1 MTPHFYVIC
10 RYIKSGRT
18 SHALSSSAGIQK
30 DLWGCLYRNGMK
42 LSKGKVQHLDFE
54 RRRSRAPVPA
64 GPAWGA
70 ALWKSSLSKLSVTRC
85 VPWLRSNS
93 IPCCMNR
100 NRARWCITVLTS
112 LLGACFTAAS
122 RIVHP
127 LLATQYEKERLH
139 HKIKSE
145 LYDYFVMTNR
155 IIKPQWWSRT
165 CFKSLSTF
173 SSNNWWILRHLR
185 VLGLGWTQK

>member
-1 MTPHFYVIC
+1 MHWAAVLVS
-10 RYIKSGRT
+10 RRT
-18 SHALSSSAGIQK
+18 SEAASTGMVRNSAKAKSSIWTLKEEEA
-30 DLWGCLYRNGMK
+30 
-42 LSKGKVQHLDFE
+42 
-54 RRRSRAPVPA
+54 RAPVPA

-70 ALWKSSLSKLSVTRC
+70 ALWKRSLSKLSVTCC

-127 LLATQYEKERLH
+127 LLANQYEKERLR

-165 CFKSLSTF
+165 CSLSTF
-173 SSNNWWILRHLR
+173 SSNNWWILRQLR